1 MSHNLWPVDRLMT
14 HQAASLVPG
23 SLAQIFYGYL
33 CMVRDTFVL
42 FSMKIFVIDQIRSH
56 DLLNVPSNFQSY
68 VTNVSNVTLRRDL
81 LVVQRANVR

>member
-1 MSHNLWPVDRLMT
+1 
-14 HQAASLVPG
+14 
-23 SLAQIFYGYL
+23 
-33 CMVRDTFVL
+33 MVRDTFVL